1 MAELITVARP
11 YAQAIFNRA
20 KEASRLADWS
30 KVLQEVTEVSQV
42 PAMQELIKGVQLE
55 RNQLADLFIEICGD
69 TLDQEAKNMVRVLA
83 ENGRLSLLPEIAAV
97 YEIYRAEAEST
108 LEAEIV
114 SAFPVADAQRDRI
127 AEALKNK
134 LGRTVN
140 LKCTTDKSLLG
151 GAVIRAGDMVID
163 GSAQAKLN
171 KLASVLGR

>member
-20 KEASRLADWS
+20 KEVNRLTEWS
-30 KVLQEVTEVSQV
+30 KVLQNVAEVSQV
-42 PAMQELIKGVQLE
+42 PAMLELVKGVQLE
-55 RNQLADLFIEICGD
+55 RSQLADLFIEICGD
-69 TLDQEAKNMVRVLA
+69 SLDQEAKNMIRLLA
-83 ENGRLSLLPEIAAV
+83 ENSRLSLLPEIAAV
-97 YEIYRAEAEST
+97 YEVYRAEAEST

-114 SAFPVADAQRDRI
+114 SAFPVADSQRERI

-151 GAVIRAGDMVID
+151 GAIVRAGDMVID
-163 GSAQAKLN
+163 GSAQGKLS
-171 KLASVLGR
+171 KLASALSH